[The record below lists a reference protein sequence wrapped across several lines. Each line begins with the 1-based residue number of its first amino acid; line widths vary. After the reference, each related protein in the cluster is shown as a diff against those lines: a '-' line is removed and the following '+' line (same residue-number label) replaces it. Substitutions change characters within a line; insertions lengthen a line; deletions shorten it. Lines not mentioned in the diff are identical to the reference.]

1 MYLATPPHLVL
12 LAQEQQQQGGTLAVI
27 VNLLPFALLFVVA
40 YFAFIRPQRR
50 RQQEAMDML
59 RALEVGDDVV
69 TIGGLHGRI
78 HRVYEDAIDLE
89 VTDDMVLRFD
99 RQAIAKRV
107 TPDDAA

>member
-1 MYLATPPHLVL
+1 MHLATAAHLVL
-12 LAQEQQQQGGTLAVI
+12 LAQQQQQGGLAAAVLGYLPI
-27 VNLLPFALLFVVA
+27 VLLFVVA

-50 RQQEAMDML
+50 RTQEAAEML
-59 RALEVGDDVV
+59 RSLDVGDDVV

-78 HRVYEDAIDLE
+78 HKLYDDAVDLE

-107 TPDDAA
+107 SSDDAE